1 MTTTSAYVSTVSA
14 DRTIVL
20 PESVPV
26 GAKVAVV
33 LLPVDETLDK
43 SETRSAR
50 FQIVMDAIRAAMDS
64 HFAAREVTDA
74 ELKQLIGEARQAAKA

>member
-1 MTTTSAYVSTVSA
+1 MTTTSAYVSTVGS

-33 LLPVDETLDK
+33 LLPTEEAGAE
-43 SETRSAR
+43 SQSRSAR
-50 FQIVMDAIRAAMDS
+50 FQIVMDAIRAAMES
-64 HFAAREVTDA
+64 NYATREVTDV
-74 ELKQLIGEARQAAKA
+74 ELDQMIVEARQAAKA

>member
-1 MTTTSAYVSTVSA
+1 
-14 DRTIVL
+14 L

-33 LLPVDETLDK
+33 LLPADEAADE

-50 FQIVMDAIRAAMDS
+50 FQIVMDAIQAAMDS
-64 HFAAREVTDA
+64 HFATREVTDS

>member
-1 MTTTSAYVSTVSA
+1 MTTTSAYVSTVGA

-33 LLPVDETLDK
+33 LLPDDETVGGGDA
-43 SETRSAR
+43 RSMR
-50 FQIVMDAIRAAMDS
+50 FQIVMDSIQAAMDS
-64 HFAAREVTDA
+64 HFATREVTEA
-74 ELKQLIGEARQAAKA
+74 ELKQLIYEARQAAKA

>member
-1 MTTTSAYVSTVSA
+1 MTTTSAYVSTVGA

-33 LLPVDETLDK
+33 LLPADEKVDE

-50 FQIVMDAIRAAMDS
+50 FQIVMDAIQAAMDS
-64 HFAAREVTDA
+64 HFATREVTEP